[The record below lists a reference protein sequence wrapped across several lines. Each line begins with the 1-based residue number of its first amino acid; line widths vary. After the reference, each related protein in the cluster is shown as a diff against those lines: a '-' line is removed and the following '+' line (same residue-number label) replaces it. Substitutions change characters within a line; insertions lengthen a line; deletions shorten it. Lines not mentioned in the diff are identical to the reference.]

1 MKSTPNSSRKRR
13 RRGSSR
19 EDVVIG
25 PPSPEAQPLGDEV
38 SGTGSQTASTQ
49 EVVDPAGVNGFVAS
63 QIVFPRPTFVI
74 DNLEYFLMSDRHI
87 ADRDRWSLQLLGK
100 CFRYKDME
108 LEDDPEFRLGHPSN
122 CFKIHLLVHYDGSRM
137 EFINATVRY
146 ARMRLFFICVSI
158 DRINDYELIPVDSF
172 HPNLSY
178 RRRFYH
184 LIDDDGHQASG
195 NSAISVPYTVPA
207 ADMDFGNFIQGV
219 DDLLVIIL

>member
-74 DNLEYFLMSDRHI
+74 VIDNLEYFLMSDSRH
-87 ADRDRWSLQLLGK
+87 
-100 CFRYKDME
+100 
-108 LEDDPEFRLGHPSN
+108 
-122 CFKIHLLVHYDGSRM
+122 SRPI
-137 EFINATVRY
+137 F
-146 ARMRLFFICVSI
+146 
-158 DRINDYELIPVDSF
+158 
-172 HPNLSY
+172 
-178 RRRFYH
+178 
-184 LIDDDGHQASG
+184 
-195 NSAISVPYTVPA
+195 
-207 ADMDFGNFIQGV
+207 
-219 DDLLVIIL
+219 